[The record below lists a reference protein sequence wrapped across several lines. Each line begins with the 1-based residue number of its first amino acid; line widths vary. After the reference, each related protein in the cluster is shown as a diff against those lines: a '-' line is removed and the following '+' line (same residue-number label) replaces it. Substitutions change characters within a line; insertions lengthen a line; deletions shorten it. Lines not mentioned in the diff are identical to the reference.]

1 MQTAVSMAGSM
12 SILALV
18 GDGAGE
24 SVDSDP
30 IVPTVGA
37 N

>member
-1 MQTAVSMAGSM
+1 LM

-24 SVDSDP
+24 SVDPDL
-30 IVPTVGA
+30 IVPMVGA